1 MAREQVAG
9 AIILGKLRER
19 IISGLYLGYWRPGE
33 RLPSIRE
40 IAEAEHVDRKTAAA
54 AYRRLQEEGL
64 VRVRAR
70 SGVYLCAPILPEPSG
85 PLDRLHRQWLE
96 HTYEGA
102 RALGLDT
109 RTILRLINTVA
120 EIERLP
126 LPVVECNWA
135 QAEALAAELRER
147 LDVHAVP
154 CVLDELRSGEPVLA
168 DAPALVTTPYHGA
181 DLALLAPGRVIIE
194 ATLAPSLLRE
204 LRERLAL
211 GRVLI
216 VVEAP
221 VLEQKVRRAF
231 DHCDFGSAAG
241 ENLQL
246 IAATDRA
253 ELLAAARNAKTVFLW
268 PGTPQW
274 VDDALLPNVERIRP
288 RRMISDDS
296 LTRVQIAIL
305 DSALRRAKSGLKMQE
320 ARAV

>member
-1 MAREQVAG
+1 
-9 AIILGKLRER
+9 
-19 IISGLYLGYWRPGE
+19 
-33 RLPSIRE
+33 
-40 IAEAEHVDRKTAAA
+40 
-54 AYRRLQEEGL
+54 
-64 VRVRAR
+64 
-70 SGVYLCAPILPEPSG
+70 
-85 PLDRLHRQWLE
+85 
-96 HTYEGA
+96 
-102 RALGLDT
+102 
-109 RTILRLINTVA
+109 
-120 EIERLP
+120 
-126 LPVVECNWA
+126 
-135 QAEALAAELRER
+135 
-147 LDVHAVP
+147 
-154 CVLDELRSGEPVLA
+154 
-168 DAPALVTTPYHGA
+168 
-181 DLALLAPGRVIIE
+181 
-194 ATLAPSLLRE
+194 TLAPSLLRE

-253 ELLAAARNAKTVFLW
+253 ELLAAARNATTVFLW
-268 PGTPQW
+268 PGAAQW